1 MKLIHCKYKSG
12 LTSLGGLSILLLLMA
27 GAGLTTPVAAQGYHF
42 TALGTPGGAI
52 SAANAI
58 SNTGQ
63 ITGLT
68 YAAGTYHSRATLWDA
83 SGPVDLGTLGGDFGS
98 GMAINQHGQVAGFG
112 AGGRAALWQ
121 NGRGFDLGT
130 LGGAHSYASGINNAG
145 QVVGQ
150 SYIDSDNVAFHA
162 ALWQGNTVLDLGT
175 LGGRFSAANG
185 INNGGQV
192 VGQASTANNSSV
204 HATLWSNGTVLDLG
218 TLGGNFS
225 SAMAISDNGY
235 VVGHADVSPASVTGL
250 TGLTSMHATLWQ
262 NGKIHD
268 LGVLAGGMES
278 AAKAV
283 NMGGQVVGY
292 SFYGGGMAPHAML
305 WHNGTMLDLNSMLS
319 AEAVQAGW
327 VLVDASGINDF
338 GAIVGSA
345 LNTRTGANRAYL
357 LSPVPE
363 PGTWALM
370 LAGLGAMLLGVRR
383 HRQRLAGG

>member
-1 MKLIHCKYKSG
+1 MKLIHCTCK
-12 LTSLGGLSILLLLMA
+12 LSLIGLLMA
-27 GAGLTTPVAAQGYHF
+27 GAGLATQVAAQGYHF
-42 TALGTPGGAI
+42 TALATPGGAI

-68 YAAGTYHSRATLWDA
+68 YAAGNYNSRATLWGT

-98 GMAINQHGQVAGFG
+98 GMAINQLGQVAGFG

-121 NGRGFDLGT
+121 NGGGVDLGT
-130 LGGAHSYASGINNAG
+130 LGGTHSYASGINNAG

-150 SYIDSDNVAFHA
+150 SYIDSDNVSFHA
-162 ALWQGNTVLDLGT
+162 ALWQGNSILDLGT

-192 VGQASTANNSSV
+192 VGQASTSSNSSF

-218 TLGGNFS
+218 TLGGNYS
-225 SAMAISDNGY
+225 SAIAINDSGV
-235 VVGHADVSPASVTGL
+235 VVGHADVPLAGL
-250 TGLTSMHATLWQ
+250 TALHATLWQ
-262 NGKIHD
+262 NGQIRD
-268 LGVLAGGMES
+268 LGVLAGGTES
-278 AAKAV
+278 SARAV

-292 SFYGGGMAPHAML
+292 SFYGGSEAPHAML
-305 WHNGTMLDLNSMLS
+305 WHNGIMLDLNSIL
-319 AEAVQAGW
+319 APDVVLAGW
-327 VLVDASGINDF
+327 VLSDASGINDS

-345 LNTRTGANRAYL
+345 YNVRTGANHAYL
-357 LSPVPE
+357 LAPVPE

-370 LAGLGAMLLGVRR
+370 LAGLGAMLMIVRR
-383 HRQRLAGG
+383 RRQRLAGGEGQALS